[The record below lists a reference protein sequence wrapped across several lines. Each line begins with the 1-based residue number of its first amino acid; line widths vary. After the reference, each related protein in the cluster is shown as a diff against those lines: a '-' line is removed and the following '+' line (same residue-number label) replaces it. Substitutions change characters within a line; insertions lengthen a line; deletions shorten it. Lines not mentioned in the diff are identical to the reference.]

1 MDDQRHARIAAEDY
15 LETLGTHGI
24 DYLFLNP
31 GTDFPPIVE
40 AFARAA
46 RSNRAVPRPIVVPHE
61 NAAVG
66 MAHGVTMVTGRP
78 QAVMVHVNV
87 GTANAINMLI
97 DASRDRIP
105 ILFTSGRTPITET
118 GPSGTR
124 SAYIHWAQ
132 EMFDQAG
139 MLREIVKWDYELR
152 RGDQVADAVDRALTL
167 ATTSPSGPVYLSL
180 PREVLG
186 EHVAPTTTATR
197 SPRARPRLPH
207 PSPSDIACLADWIAT
222 ARLPLIITSS
232 AGRHPEDSIALAGIA
247 EHFAIAVVGSSP
259 RHFVL
264 PSSHPMHQGS
274 ALGGLL
280 QEADLVIALEADVPW
295 IPSKEAPRPGT
306 RIVQIGED
314 PLYERY
320 PMRNFPSD
328 LTVKAATGAVLAALH
343 QALEERLPAARP
355 EIAARRARL
364 ADRSAQ
370 LRVRWRGEAE
380 EAGRKDTVT
389 LPWLNHCLHAVLD
402 RDAIVVNEYS
412 FRQEYCPLETP
423 GCLFGVASAGG
434 LGWGFPAAL
443 GAKLAAPERMVVAFL
458 GDGAYMF
465 ANPTACHWVA
475 EERSLPVLAI
485 VYNNTLYN
493 AVRRATLDMYP
504 NGTAAEEDGRRLAEL
519 GRGPAFERIVEAH
532 RGHGERVEH
541 PAELP
546 AALQRAAAAVRAGR
560 QALVNVICT
569 I

>member
-1 MDDQRHARIAAEDY
+1 MDEQRHTRIAAEDY
-15 LETLGTHGI
+15 LETLAAHGI
-24 DYLFLNP
+24 DYLFVNP
-31 GTDFPPIVE
+31 GTDFAPIVE

-46 RSNRAVPRPIVVPHE
+46 RGNRAVPTPMVVPHE

-66 MAHGVTMVTGRP
+66 MAHGVTMINGRP
-78 QAVMVHVNV
+78 QAVMVHTNV
-87 GTANAINMLI
+87 GTANGINMLI
-97 DASRDRIP
+97 DAARDRIP
-105 ILFTSGRTPITET
+105 MLFTSGRTPLTER

-167 ATTSPSGPVYLSL
+167 ATASPAGPVYLSL

-186 EHVAPTTTATR
+186 EPAAGEMR
-197 SPRARPRLPH
+197 APRARPRPPH
-207 PSPSDIACLADWIAT
+207 PSPADIERLADWIAE

-232 AGRHPEDSIALAGIA
+232 AGRHPADSTALARLTEA
-247 EHFAIAVVGSSP
+247 FALPVVGSSP

-264 PSSHPMHQGS
+264 PSSHPMYMGTT
-274 ALGGLL
+274 AGALL

-295 IPSKEAPRPGT
+295 IPSKESPRPGA

-328 LTVKAATGAVLAALH
+328 LTVKAATGPVLAALEA
-343 QALEERLPAARP
+343 ALAERHPDV
-355 EIAARRARL
+355 AARRTQIVKK
-364 ADRSAQ
+364 SAE
-370 LRVRWRGEAE
+370 LHTRWQCEVEA
-380 EAGRKDTVT
+380 AGRKDTIT
-389 LPWLNHCLHAVLD
+389 LPWLSHCLRAVLEPA
-402 RDAIVVNEYS
+402 AIVVNEYS
-412 FRQEYCPLETP
+412 FRQEYCPLEEP
-423 GCLFGVASAGG
+423 GSLFSVASAGG

-443 GAKLAAPERMVVAFL
+443 GAKLAARERMVVAFL

-465 ANPTACHWVA
+465 ANPTACHWMG
-475 EERSLPVLAI
+475 EEQKLPVLI
-485 VYNNTLYN
+485 VIYNNALYN

-504 NGTAAEEDGRRLAEL
+504 RGAAANEDGQRLAEL
-519 GRGPAFERIVEAH
+519 SHGPSFEQVVAAH
-532 RGHGERVEH
+532 GGHGERVQH

-546 AALQRAAAAVRAGR
+546 AALQRTAAAVRDGR
-560 QALVNVICT
+560 QALVNAICT
-569 I
+569 L